1 MEPNGPGGP
10 GGGIWDPD
18 GKAAD
23 FWVYGNTVFFALTQ
37 SMMLRAMILID
48 SWNWLGVFCAWF
60 QY

>member
-1 MEPNGPGGP
+1 M
-10 GGGIWDPD
+10 IC
-18 GKAAD
+18 AQ
-23 FWVYGNTVFFALTQ
+23 VYGNTVFFALTQ